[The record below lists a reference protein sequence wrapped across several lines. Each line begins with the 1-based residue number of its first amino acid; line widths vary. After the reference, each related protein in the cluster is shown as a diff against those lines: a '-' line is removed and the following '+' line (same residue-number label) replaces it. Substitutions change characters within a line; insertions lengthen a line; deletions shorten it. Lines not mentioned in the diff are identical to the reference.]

1 MNPGIYYGMSNA
13 DYHASEGISKSGL
26 DLIASSPAHYYAR
39 KLDPKRPPEAEQ
51 TIAQQNGE
59 IAHCAILEP
68 VEFAKRFKVGPDATR
83 STKQW
88 KEFEA
93 MLPDGVSAIKPDQS
107 VAAWRQAESVR
118 RIDDIAKS
126 LSVGSAEVSA
136 YWIDEETG
144 MLCKCRPD
152 FVHDCGDAGV
162 VLIDV
167 KTCGNASPSEFSRM
181 IAKHRYHVQDA
192 YYSEG
197 FEIASGR
204 RVLGFVF
211 AAVEM
216 IYPYAAS
223 AIQLDAESRE
233 QGRADFR
240 RDLNTYA
247 KCKNSDTWPGYG
259 NEVHIARL
267 PGWAFDQ
274 EEELEIGYV

>member
-1 MNPGIYYGMSNA
+1 MSNA
-13 DYHASEGISKSGL
+13 EYHASEGISKSGL
-26 DLIASSPAHYYAR
+26 DLIAQSPAHYYAR
-39 KLDPKRPPEAEQ
+39 KLDPNRPPEDPQ

-68 VEFAKRFKVGPDATR
+68 LEFGKRFHVGPDAAR

-88 KEFEA
+88 KEFVDS
-93 MLPDGVSAIKPDQS
+93 LPSDAAAIKPDQS
-107 VAAWRQAESVR
+107 MAAWKQSASVR
-118 RIDDIAKS
+118 LIDD
-126 LSVGSAEVSA
+126 LRRGFSVGHAEVSA

-144 MLCKCRPD
+144 ILCKCRPD
-152 FVHDCGDAGV
+152 FVHDCGEAGV
-162 VLIDV
+162 ILIDV
-167 KTCGNASPSEFSRM
+167 KTCGNASPGEFSRM

-197 FEIASGR
+197 FAQASGR

-216 IYPYAAS
+216 SYPYAAS

>member
-26 DLIASSPAHYYAR
+26 DLIAHSPAHYYGR
-39 KLDPKRPPEAEQ
+39 KIDPNRPPEIEQ

-68 VEFAKRFKVGPDATR
+68 DEFSKRFQVGPDVIR

-88 KEFEA
+88 KEFESL
-93 MLPDGVSAIKPDQS
+93 LPSGVSAIKPDQS
-107 VAAWRQAESVR
+107 IAARRQAASVR
-118 RIDDIAKS
+118 CIDDIAKS
-126 LSVGSAEVSA
+126 LSVGHAEVSA

-144 MLCKCRPD
+144 VLCKCRPD

-167 KTCGNASPSEFSRM
+167 KTCGNASPGEFSRM

-192 YYSEG
+192 YYSDG
-197 FEIASGR
+197 FAIASGR

-223 AIQLDAESRE
+223 AIALDEDSID
-233 QGRADFR
+233 QGRRDYR
-240 RDLNTYA
+240 RNLDTYA
-247 KCKNSDTWPGYG
+247 ECLYSGIWPGYG
-259 NEVHIARL
+259 LEVQIARL
-267 PGWAFDQ
+267 PNWSFDND
-274 EEELEIGYV
+274 EEISIGYV

>member
-1 MNPGIYYGMSNA
+1 
-13 DYHASEGISKSGL
+13 
-26 DLIASSPAHYYAR
+26 
-39 KLDPKRPPEAEQ
+39 
-51 TIAQQNGE
+51 
-59 IAHCAILEP
+59 
-68 VEFAKRFKVGPDATR
+68 
-83 STKQW
+83 
-88 KEFEA
+88 
-93 MLPDGVSAIKPDQS
+93 
-107 VAAWRQAESVR
+107 
-118 RIDDIAKS
+118 
-126 LSVGSAEVSA
+126 
-136 YWIDEETG
+136 
-144 MLCKCRPD
+144 
-152 FVHDCGDAGV
+152 
-162 VLIDV
+162 
-167 KTCGNASPSEFSRM
+167 M

-267 PGWAFDQ
+267 PSWAFDQ
-274 EEELEIGYV
+274 EDEMSIGYV